1 MTVTADHEPG
11 LRERKKAETRQR
23 LRAVALRLA
32 TERGVEHVT
41 VEDIAAEADVSTRT
55 FFNYFA
61 SKEDAL
67 IGADPTSASGLAR
80 ALADRPAGE
89 PPLESLRQLM
99 LIRAATIEE
108 SADDVR
114 ARMHLVTHCPALQP
128 GYLATASAF
137 DRVLTEGIA
146 ARLGTDPD
154 LDLYP
159 ALLVA
164 VGSTA
169 MRTTIVTWLNS
180 PARRPLAQMIDEAFA
195 QIAAGL
201 PPPRRRGRAPSAS
214 PERPASTPIRRRT
227 HP

>member
-1 MTVTADHEPG
+1 MTAHHEPG
-11 LRERKKAETRQR
+11 LRERKKLQTLKR

-67 IGADPTSASGLAR
+67 IGPDLTSAADLAR
-80 ALADRPAGE
+80 ALADRPADE
-89 PPLESLRQLM
+89 APLESLRQLM
-99 LIRAATIEE
+99 LMRAATMAEHV
-108 SADDVR
+108 DDVR
-114 ARMHLVTHCPALQP
+114 ARMALVTHCPALQP

-137 DRVLTEGIA
+137 DRILTEGIA
-146 ARLGTDPD
+146 TRLGIDAD
-154 LDLYP
+154 LDMYP

-164 VGSTA
+164 VASTA
-169 MRTTIVTWLNS
+169 MRTTIVTWLNGADAHHL
-180 PARRPLAQMIDEAFA
+180 PQMIDDAFA

-201 PPPRRRGRAPSAS
+201 PPPS
-214 PERPASTPIRRRT
+214 PAEPPAVAGAARTARTPTLRRT
-227 HP
+227 RP